1 MQLVADEV
9 RHRGNQVRHSGN
21 PERGSGL
28 EFTVLLNSQL
38 DPGGIDAVS
47 EQNVQL
53 DRPSPPRETRE
64 ALGGRSSPSG
74 ALRTKPRSAR
84 LLQPGPR
91 CDGRVERA
99 RGVHGAA
106 RAFDGDAD
114 LRVEQEFGVGRELVP
129 LFE

>member
-1 MQLVADEV
+1 MQVVADEV
-9 RHRGNQVRHSGN
+9 RQSGN

-38 DPGGIDAVS
+38 DPGGIDAPS

-53 DRPSPPRETRE
+53 DRPSPPRETRG
-64 ALGGRSSPSG
+64 GGRSSPSG

-99 RGVHGAA
+99 RRVHGAA
-106 RAFDGDAD
+106 RAFDGDAY
-114 LRVEQEFGVGRELVP
+114 LGVEQEFGVGRELVP
-129 LFE
+129 VFE